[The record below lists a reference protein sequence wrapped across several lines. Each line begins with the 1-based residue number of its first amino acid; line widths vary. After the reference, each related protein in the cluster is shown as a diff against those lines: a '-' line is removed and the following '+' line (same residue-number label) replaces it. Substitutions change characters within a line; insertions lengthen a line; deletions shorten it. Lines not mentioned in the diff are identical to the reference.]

1 LCSAE
6 QLENLE
12 KIMKLNVLRCLIV
25 GMVLL
30 LSACNGDPELAWK
43 KINAGALVVDVRT
56 PDEYKAGHLAG
67 ALLLPDYEIE
77 KHQDKL
83 GEKSTAIVLYSNRG
97 KRAQLAQE
105 ILQGLGYTDV
115 TNGGAYEVLLGIK
128 N

>member
-1 LCSAE
+1 
-6 QLENLE
+6 
-12 KIMKLNVLRCLIV
+12 MKLNVLRCLIV